1 MSSMI
6 YDETEHLT
14 ALDAKSKGESFKSYW
29 GWGYDPSYRVY
40 FDATKGVWVCD
51 ARRNSSCD

>member
-1 MSSMI
+1 MI